1 MSETLLRD
9 FRVNGVRQQLRRM
22 GMSQV
27 TLIVSKRRWHAVD
40 GYQPYAWRCHCH
52 AWGYHR
58 SAAVV
63 SAAKAT

>member
-9 FRVNGVRQQLRRM
+9 FRVNVVRQQLRRM

-40 GYQPYAWRCHCH
+40 G
-52 AWGYHR
+52 
-58 SAAVV
+58 
-63 SAAKAT
+63 